1 MKKSNVAAV
10 VVTHNRLDML
20 KDAIEA
26 LKAQTYN
33 TDIVIINNGST
44 DGTFEYLNAVEDIM
58 VIHQDNVGATGG
70 FFSGI
75 KYAAEQGY
83 EYSWVMD
90 DDVIPDKEALHY
102 LLQDYDFLSTLEDVG
117 FVCGRVFST
126 EHEFAN
132 VPSIDYSPNGT
143 GYADWGKY
151 LERGIIPVQSA
162 TFVSV
167 LIPTKIVKEVGLP
180 LREYFIWG
188 DDTEYTLRISSKY
201 KCFLSANSNII
212 HRRVGGILDIT
223 SINDKNRVRMYRY
236 FVRNNTWNQH
246 IYRKSLKSLMMW
258 YIRWIWLSIR
268 LFVKG
273 QLLKS
278 RVILSGLWQ
287 SFFFRPTIE
296 YPSVK

>member
-44 DGTFEYLNAVEDIM
+44 DGTFEYLNAEKDIM

-70 FFSGI
+70 FFAGI
-75 KYAAEQGY
+75 KYATEQGY

-90 DDVIPDKEALHY
+90 DDVIPDKEALHR
-102 LLQDYDFLSTLEDVG
+102 LLQDYDFLSTSEEVG
-117 FVCGRVFST
+117 FICGRVFST

-132 VPSIDYSPNGT
+132 VPSIDHSPNGT
-143 GYADWGKY
+143 GYPDWGKY
-151 LERGIIPVQSA
+151 LNRGIIPVSSA

-201 KCFLSANSNII
+201 KCFFSANSNII

-223 SINDKNRVRMYRY
+223 KIDDKNRVRMYRY
-236 FVRNNTWNQH
+236 FVRNNTRNRY
-246 IYRKSLKSLMMW
+246 IYIANR
-258 YIRWIWLSIR
+258 
-268 LFVKG
+268 
-273 QLLKS
+273 
-278 RVILSGLWQ
+278 
-287 SFFFRPTIE
+287 
-296 YPSVK
+296 